1 MSLVQNMP
9 VCCTAFMQTNDAYG
23 VINKGNASG
32 EMSRTF
38 LSLFNDTARMLRMV
52 NTSVEA
58 K

>member
-1 MSLVQNMP
+1 
-9 VCCTAFMQTNDAYG
+9 MQTNDAYG

>member
-1 MSLVQNMP
+1 
-9 VCCTAFMQTNDAYG
+9 MQTNDAYG
-23 VINKGNASG
+23 VINKGIASG